1 MWFSTIWVKVVA
13 LIGILLMNMCRAN
26 MTLDEVE
33 TTLQFE
39 VATNALPIKINPDG
53 PLNFLR
59 GLIYQKMEC
68 MYNKRFFA
76 SQIDTNYFVEEKS
89 DKTNNYHWYTYIR
102 DRQIDKAY
110 KALTA
115 NKMDVY
121 AEKYHSHLIDLFP
134 SPNGDITIETRG
146 NQSFIQFLRAETTEK
161 HALQI
166 LAMLLLF
173 SEGVSIPIKV
183 NNTVLKVYEIEK
195 KDEIYFEV
203 PMEIPWLN
211 LVEDKVQTFQ
221 QKKVKQLISFF
232 QENAANKEVLRMME
246 DKCSYD
252 EVAAGKFLDSPKFL
266 IQSYIFGFIDSAEC
280 AAEFIQTVHIMTEKY
295 ASKTEAPSKD
305 VSVYDKLFKP
315 TGTATRTD
323 SMALMKSTQDIL
335 NTNRTFPFADVTQLP
350 SYTSV
355 PMRDPITKVFST
367 GYLEKYSNCVECMIL
382 SLFCCLAYDP
392 SDFTYKTDHMGNVS
406 KELKEF
412 FLPKKNE
419 IFDTTKDELQIK
431 WCRVVAC
438 LDEPRIAYCKK
449 RNELD
454 CGIINM
460 LMVIAEIVNV
470 SKEEKN
476 KIFRF
481 AQSLKEQKEKLHYK
495 LSNDIEEYTK
505 ALLKRLSKT
514 ENVEISFS
522 DIKSKNYSNGR
533 YDISGKITMIF
544 EHSNIK
550 NTIVLE
556 ISNGHSNIEMVPT
569 IANSKFA
576 QIKKLNEM
584 VASCKN
590 GATFIESLL
599 AIYMDYEIR
608 KIDTYKNNKTFM
620 KTQVRKTIENNC
632 ADINR
637 LLLIKKINAL
647 GYKTDLVGCLI
658 IYSMDQKL
666 SPVHPIIRFTSN
678 IIGSSEL
685 DNLSVRIRMIPPAIL
700 TSRHTKSSNN
710 INYPKIRLFEENYKN
725 SMVHI
730 KNDYFTEC
738 VLECD
743 MSIFIIW
750 AKYCIDNFCPSNKE
764 EIHKLFGGTITR
776 SIYGYIFRDQ
786 NMKLANE
793 LNEAITKGYPDTKDI
808 MLNSLHNIWFI
819 HLIVEEN
826 LNVELIKTNFHAI
839 RTPIH
844 TPSIFTY
851 IRRRN
856 IVQNFIKM
864 ENHLCIDKDT
874 IVKFNELFHIYNSK
888 PKSL

>member
-1 MWFSTIWVKVVA
+1 MWCFVIWVKTVA

-39 VATNALPIKINPDG
+39 VATDSLPVKINPDG

-68 MYNKRFFA
+68 MYNKRFYA
-76 SQIDTNYFVEEKS
+76 PQIDTNYFVEEKS
-89 DKTNNYHWYTYIR
+89 NKTNNYHWYIYNR

-110 KALTA
+110 KAQST

-121 AEKYHSHLIDLFP
+121 AEKYHNHLIDLFP

-173 SEGVSIPIKV
+173 SEGVDIPIKV
-183 NNTVLKVYEIEK
+183 NNTVLKVYETEK
-195 KDEIYFEV
+195 KEEVYFEV
-203 PMEIPWLN
+203 PMEITWLN
-211 LVEDKVQTFQ
+211 LMEEKVQTFQ
-221 QKKVKQLISFF
+221 QKKVKRLINFF
-232 QENAANKEVLRMME
+232 KENATNHEVLSMME
-246 DKCSYD
+246 DKCSH
-252 EVAAGKFLDSPKFL
+252 EKVATGKFLDSPRFL
-266 IQSYIFGFIDSAEC
+266 IQSYIFGFIDSAEH
-280 AAEFIQTVHIMTEKY
+280 AIEFIQTVHIMTEKY
-295 ASKTEAPSKD
+295 VPKTEAPSKD
-305 VSVYDKLFKP
+305 DSVYDRLFKP
-315 TGTATRTD
+315 AGTVEGTD
-323 SMALMKSTQDIL
+323 CMALMKETQKIL
-335 NTNRTFPFADVTQLP
+335 NTNQTFPFADSTQLP
-350 SYTSV
+350 RYTSV
-355 PMRDPITKVFST
+355 PIRNPITKEFST
-367 GYLEKYSNCVECMIL
+367 KRLEKYCNCVECMIL

-412 FLPKKNE
+412 FLPKKDK
-419 IFDTTKDELQIK
+419 IFDTTKAEFQIK

-438 LDEPRIAYCKK
+438 LEEPRIAYCKK

-460 LMVIAEIVNV
+460 LMVIAQIVNV
-470 SKEEKN
+470 SKEEKD
-476 KIFRF
+476 KIFGF
-481 AQSLKEQKEKLHYK
+481 AQSLKEQKEELHYK
-495 LSNDIEEYTK
+495 LSNDIQEYIK
-505 ALLKRLSKT
+505 ALFKRLSKT
-514 ENVEISFS
+514 KDVEISFS
-522 DIKSKNYSNGR
+522 NLKSKKYPNGR
-533 YDISGKITMIF
+533 YDVSGKITMIF

-556 ISNGHSNIEMVPT
+556 ISRGHSNIEMVPT
-569 IANSKFA
+569 AINFKYA
-576 QIKKLNEM
+576 QIKKLNEI
-584 VASCKN
+584 AGSCKN

-608 KIDTYKNNKTFM
+608 KIDTCNNNKTFM
-620 KTQVRKTIENNC
+620 KMQVRKTIENNF

-637 LLLIKKINAL
+637 LLLIKKINAF
-647 GYKTDLVGCLI
+647 GYKTDLVSCLI
-658 IYSMDQKL
+658 IYSMGQEL
-666 SPVHPIIRFTSN
+666 SPVHPIICFTSN

-685 DNLSVRIRMIPPAIL
+685 DNFSVRIRMILPAIV
-700 TSRHTKSSNN
+700 TSMHSKNSNN
-710 INYPKIRLFEENYKN
+710 INYPKIRLFEETYKN
-725 SMVHI
+725 TMVFI
-730 KNDYFTEC
+730 KNDYSTEY

-750 AKYCIDNFCPSNKE
+750 AKYCIDNFCPSKKE
-764 EIHKLFGGTITR
+764 EIHKVFGTTITK
-776 SIYGYIFRDQ
+776 SIYKYIFREE
-786 NMKLANE
+786 NMKYANE
-793 LNEAITKGYPDTKDI
+793 FNEAITKGYPDTKDI
-808 MLNSLHNIWFI
+808 ILNSLHNIWFI

-839 RTPIH
+839 RIPNH

-851 IRRRN
+851 IRRKI

-864 ENHLCIDKDT
+864 KDHLCIDKDT
-874 IVKFNELFHIYNSK
+874 IDKFNGLFHIYNSK
-888 PKSL
+888 PNGL